1 MLLGTSLL
9 VALAVIIG
17 LLLARAARSLA
28 PDDNPEVERVNALLP
43 QTQCAQ
49 CGFPGCR
56 PYAAALVAGEA
67 PVDRCPPGGEITRQ
81 ALADLL
87 GERPADGATARQ
99 VQGLASAPRPPLAV
113 IREDDCVGCVR
124 CIEVCPVDAIIGAAR
139 FSHTVIAADC
149 TGCELCI
156 PACPV
161 DCIDLVART
170 SP

>member
-1 MLLGTSLL
+1 MLVGTTLL
-9 VALAVIIG
+9 VAMAIIIG
-17 LLLARAARSLA
+17 MLLARAARRLA

-43 QTQCAQ
+43 QTQCGQ

-67 PVDRCPPGGEITRQ
+67 PVDRCPPGGEFTRR

-87 GERPADGATARQ
+87 GERPAAGSSAWPASGPTGAPQ
-99 VQGLASAPRPPLAV
+99 PPLAV
-113 IREDDCVGCVR
+113 IREEDCVGCVR

-139 FSHTVIAADC
+139 FSHTVLTADC

-161 DCIDLVART
+161 DCITLVER
-170 SP
+170 SGP